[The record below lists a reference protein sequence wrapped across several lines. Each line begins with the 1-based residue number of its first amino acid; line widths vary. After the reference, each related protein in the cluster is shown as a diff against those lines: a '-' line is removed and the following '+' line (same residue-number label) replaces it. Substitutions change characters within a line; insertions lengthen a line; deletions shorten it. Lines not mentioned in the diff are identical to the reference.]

1 MKNPITRWLGNA
13 LDRLFQGPQ
22 PEAPKCHTEGNISPE
37 RKPYD
42 PPISSEALASK
53 PPHGWFEHLVNRPET
68 PGRRALATEA
78 WLRGYTYGALTRA
91 TQPEHVDIEK
101 LIHDTV
107 ARWHGDQFD
116 RRPLAKVLTETLRP
130 YLKKPAGYRYILS
143 YELADNPGYE
153 YEEYVTD
160 VAEARTHLRGK
171 TDMLVWATLT
181 DQDGNEVCSS
191 EKLR

>member
-1 MKNPITRWLGNA
+1 MKNPITRRLDNA
-13 LDRLFQGPQ
+13 MGRLFEGPQ
-22 PEAPKCHTEGNISPE
+22 PQ
-37 RKPYD
+37 
-42 PPISSEALASK
+42 ASK
-53 PPHGWFEHLVNRPET
+53 YHTGGFVGSLT
-68 PGRRALATEA
+68 PAS
-78 WLRGYTYGALTRA
+78 
-91 TQPEHVDIEK
+91 QPEHADIEK

-107 ARWHGDQFD
+107 ARWHGDQSD

-130 YLKKPAGYRYILS
+130 YLKKPAGYRYVLS

-153 YEEYVTD
+153 YEDYVD
-160 VAEARTHLRGK
+160 GIAEARTHLRGK